1 VPVSGLE
8 LIAIAAC
15 PSDEAAQIFSS
26 SCICSIVPSDRPFA
40 ASNSSM
46 SLRACAS
53 RWALNSSSVIKGNH
67 GTPPANLKY
76 LRSDAALA
84 GRDGPQRSLVGVVGS
99 KFLYDKNT
107 GLDSG

>member
-15 PSDEAAQIFSS
+15 PSGEAAQIFSF

-40 ASNSSM
+40 ASKSST

-67 GTPPANLKY
+67 GTHPANLKY
-76 LRSDAALA
+76 
-84 GRDGPQRSLVGVVGS
+84 
-99 KFLYDKNT
+99 
-107 GLDSG
+107 